1 MKKITQSLFWFYFCL
16 DLIESVQSLEDV
28 NPLNFVNEQFKPSS
42 QDDTNQTIKG
52 ANQYITKYTLN
63 AFTLTELIIDLRHL
77 DKYIDEEGISQF
89 NYTQDDWNIN
99 IDLNDN
105 IIELPNIFEQSDV
118 EKVSDFKFII
128 FAFKTI
134 IFQIGFQLNSKEF
147 YAQKYQFMNTTKI
160 QNMEPKTAIANTN
173 SIFVFQLSK
182 TDQIALPANIL
193 PLNKFD
199 YQDHIISYSSNNFF
213 QQNQYTTYSPQ
224 SKYWGDRDDIVIP
237 YIPFFS
243 NCQGF
248 GQYIYLY
255 QLIEHANCTLYNE
268 NETEAINP
276 FQFSMSPISDECN
289 ELKLYCIMDEKYNI
303 NPRLP
308 RWFELNGEETLFYIQ
323 ADPLNPNDFNSDYK
337 VPSSKVVE
345 IQTANSIP
353 SGMMP
358 LEVNLDIHYYQVTK
372 TQKRIIAGSVTFTNF
387 YKLSEDQKAG
397 KAEITYNLIFNFIS
411 MTQGQLVNNFALE
424 WPVYFILYMI
434 IGAILTMEGAIFLF
448 YHYITNRNRPRPKI
462 NLLIYVRIFWISSL
476 YGICLAF
483 VPALTVFILISIIM
497 AGKLW
502 NTDLSLS
509 CNMTPYSESDDG
521 CAIVF
526 FDLFKN
532 QQKYTSDEF
541 VLLRNARCGIA
552 MITVGLYIVYF
563 ISGIYIPEINPEEDY
578 NGNVKNVRLWKRSRI
593 LYCLAFITTIILIM
607 TQFSYSDLFANN
619 AYMFLIFLKI
629 LQMILE
635 YILEVYFDNN
645 LISSPIG
652 VIFSTYINVATMGN
666 PTFYEF
672 LLSTIVDKG
681 IEMVERA
688 YVIKIQ
694 DFVTEELEQQ
704 FDKVYKMLK
713 RLLDEEEEDFELED
727 EKLVEMQK
735 VLKTNE
741 DDSDS
746 DIVFSDD
753 GKENLASDDESF
765 VSNKISS
772 NNHENSFTKEDLDEF
787 ENKFRTYLLDQHHK
801 TFQQYNE
808 EQGNHLELAADNE
821 DQTDLIDYFSNFA
834 NDIITLVFNPFITT
848 IMWFFYD
855 ESNLLA
861 DYQINKSEF
870 IYYFLWTII
879 LIPFQMIIDTFGY
892 NLVEQYHQLDF
903 LTYIKNTRERFRNRN
918 LFWKA
923 SEFQNDLNCET
934 CFRSLDQ
941 WCYSSQFY
949 FITTL
954 QVCAI
959 QMIIFGS
966 HIIYVNKYN
975 IFNDEALIFIIF
987 FWVVVAFFL
996 HHLFIEIGKRLKIW
1010 DISNRV
1016 SPQDEQVM
1024 SSIGDIDKLSTSQIP
1039 SGPILLIPNWNLAI
1053 EFREQTERLSEINN
1067 NFQDFTNDHFKNL
1080 FVTSNKQWLADNIQ
1094 LILSPKTLKQKRKI
1108 ILDKFNSIY
1117 GPLEKKNEE
1126 DPVAGFDN
1134 AWNFRQFAKN
1144 SQRIEMARTSPQ
1156 KFNKRIDNMSEATKE
1171 ILKYWLYR
1179 SRNMKTAIKYIGGLL
1194 EKITKPFCEYC
1205 GLNWG
1210 LGVDTETRIEDI
1222 YLRFLKQKG
1231 LKQISLNMGT
1241 EIDDWQN
1248 FFPKQCRFRTT
1259 CFICNVF
1266 MVEEM
1271 QKDKVKLQGE
1281 QKLVV
1286 QKKKNKYTL
1295 KKVANLILIM
1305 IKFIDMAQ
1313 KLAFQNQ

>member
-1 MKKITQSLFWFYFCL
+1 MKTITLLLVWLYFCI
-16 DLIESVQSLEDV
+16 DLVESIQHQGDV
-28 NPLNFVNEQFKPSS
+28 NPLNFVNEQFKPST
-42 QDDTNQTIKG
+42 QDETNQSIKG

-77 DKYIDEEGISQF
+77 NKYTDEEGIYQF
-89 NYTQDDWNIN
+89 NYAQDDWNIN
-99 IDLNDN
+99 LNLNDN
-105 IIELPNIFEQSDV
+105 IIELPHIFEQSDV

-128 FAFKTI
+128 FAFKTLT
-134 IFQIGFQLNSKEF
+134 FQILFQLNSQEF
-147 YAQKYQFMNTTKI
+147 YVQKYQFMNTTKV
-160 QNMEPKTAIANTN
+160 QNIEPKTAITN
-173 SIFVFQLSK
+173 KNNIFVFILSK
-182 TDQIALPANIL
+182 NDEIALPANIL
-193 PLNKFD
+193 PLNQFD
-199 YQDHIISYSSNNFF
+199 YQDHLISYSSNNFF
-213 QQNQYTTYSPQ
+213 QQNSYTTYSPQ
-224 SKYWGDRDDIVIP
+224 SKYWGDRNQIVIP
-237 YIPFFS
+237 YLPYFS

-255 QLIEHANCTLYNE
+255 QLIQHKNCTLYSE
-268 NETEAINP
+268 RETEAINP
-276 FQFSMSPISDECN
+276 FKFSMRPISDECN
-289 ELKLYCIMDEKYNI
+289 NLQLYCIMDEKYNI

-308 RWFELNGEETLFYIQ
+308 RWFELNEQETLFYIQ
-323 ADPLNPNDFNSDYK
+323 ADPLDPNDFDSDYE
-337 VPSSKVVE
+337 VPFSQVVE
-345 IQTANSIP
+345 IQTTNSIP

-358 LEVNLDIHYYQVTK
+358 LEVNLDIHYYQVTQ
-372 TQKRIIAGSVTFTNF
+372 TQKRIITGSVTFTNF

-397 KAEITYNLIFNFIS
+397 KAEIRYNLIFNFIS

-434 IGAILTMEGAIFLF
+434 IGAILTMEMAIYLF

-476 YGICLAF
+476 YGIFLAF
-483 VPALTVFILISIIM
+483 IPALTVHILISIIM
-497 AGKLW
+497 AGKIW

-509 CNMTPYSESDDG
+509 CKLTPYSESDDG
-521 CAIVF
+521 CMVVF

-541 VLLRNARCGIA
+541 VLLRNSRCGIA
-552 MITVGLYIVYF
+552 MITVGLYIIYF
-563 ISGIYIPEINPEEDY
+563 ISGIYVPKINPEEDY

-593 LYCLAFITTIILIM
+593 FYCLAFITTIILIM
-607 TQFSYSDLFANN
+607 TQFSYSTLFENN
-619 AYMFLIFLKI
+619 AYMFQIFLKI
-629 LQMILE
+629 FQMILE

-645 LISSPIG
+645 LISSPI
-652 VIFSTYINVATMGN
+652 VIIFSTYINVATMGN

-694 DFVTEELEQQ
+694 DYVTEELEQQ

-713 RLLDEEEEDFELED
+713 RLLDEEEEDYELED
-727 EKLVEMQK
+727 EKLVEIQN
-735 VLKTNE
+735 VLKSNE

-753 GKENLASDDESF
+753 GKENLASDDESLI
-765 VSNKISS
+765 SNKISS
-772 NNHENSFTKEDLDEF
+772 NNHENSFTKDDQDEF
-787 ENKFRTYLLDQHHK
+787 EYKFRTYLLEQHHK
-801 TFQQYNE
+801 AFQKYNE
-808 EQGNHLELAADNE
+808 DQGTHLELPADNE

-834 NDIITLVFNPFITT
+834 DDIITLVFNPFITT

-879 LIPFQMIIDTFGY
+879 LIPFQIIIDTFGY

-903 LTYIKNTRERFRNRN
+903 LTYIKSTRERFRNRN

-923 SEFQNDLNCET
+923 SEFQNDLNCEN
-934 CFRSLDQ
+934 CFRTLDQ

-959 QMIIFGS
+959 QMVIFGS
-966 HIIYVNKYN
+966 HIIYVNQYN

-996 HHLFIEIGKRLKIW
+996 HHLFIEIGKKLKIW

-1024 SSIGDIDKLSTSQIP
+1024 SSIDDIDKVSSTQIP
-1039 SGPILLIPNWNLAI
+1039 SGPKLFIPNWKLAI

-1067 NFQDFTNDHFKNL
+1067 NFQDLTNEHFKNL

-1094 LILSPKTLKQKRKI
+1094 LILTPKTLKSKRKI

-1117 GPLEKKNEE
+1117 GLLEKKNEE

-1144 SQRIEMARTSPQ
+1144 SSRIELARASPQ
-1156 KFNKRIDNMSEATKE
+1156 KFNKRVDNMSEATKA

-1179 SRNMKTAIKYIGGLL
+1179 SRNMKIAIKYIGGLL

-1231 LKQISLNMGT
+1231 LKAISLNMGT

-1248 FFPKQCRFRTT
+1248 FFPKQCKFRTT

-1266 MVEEM
+1266 MVEEL

-1281 QKLVV
+1281 QKLVI

-1313 KLAFQNQ
+1313 KQGFQNQ